1 MASSTAG
8 LSRLQG
14 AVLEGIG
21 GGAGFYL
28 TGGAALSA
36 FYLHHRQSLD
46 LDLFV
51 VDPAELETLERRL
64 EGLCAERG
72 WSIETVQRY
81 PGFRRFIVRDGLDE
95 TMIDIVHEPVA
106 QIVPLEEKPIHGGLH
121 VDALADLVANKL
133 CALLGRG
140 DVKDLIDLYVLD
152 RVGVDIAAHVGAAQA
167 KDGGLDPST
176 LSFVLGS
183 MPTDPS
189 RLLLVDSIAAEDV
202 AAFRDRLVD
211 QLLSMAW
218 PQPPSSTG

>member
-1 MASSTAG
+1 M
-8 LSRLQG
+8 
-14 AVLEGIG
+14 LEGIG

-64 EGLCAERG
+64 
-72 WSIETVQRY
+72 
-81 PGFRRFIVRDGLDE
+81 IVRDGLDE